1 MRNVYPSTRYK
12 KDLKKYAKQPDKME
26 SLLEIIDKLKNEEP
40 IPKNFKPHIL
50 KGDYKGCWECHI
62 EDDFLLIWID
72 DNYVEL
78 LRLGTHSEL
87 FGKKRR

>member
-12 KDLKKYAKQPDKME
+12 KDLKKYAKQSDKME

>member
-40 IPKNFKPHIL
+40 ILYPKNLSLI
-50 KGDYKGCWECHI
+50 
-62 EDDFLLIWID
+62 FLRGIIRVVG
-72 DNYVEL
+72 NVI
-78 LRLGTHSEL
+78 
-87 FGKKRR
+87 

>member
-12 KDLKKYAKQPDKME
+12 KDLKKYAKQSDKME

-40 IPKNFKPHIL
+40 IPRIFKPHIL

-78 LRLGTHSEL
+78 LRLGTHPEL